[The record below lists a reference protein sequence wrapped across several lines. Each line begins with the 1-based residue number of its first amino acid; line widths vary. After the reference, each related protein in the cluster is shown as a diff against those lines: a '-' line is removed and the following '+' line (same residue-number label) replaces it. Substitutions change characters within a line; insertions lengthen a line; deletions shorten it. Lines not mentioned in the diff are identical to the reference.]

1 MRLWSF
7 RRFDGFHWAKAIRD
21 IRSPPNVAWGFRLD
35 TEAIT
40 SPEASSSSVVTTLV
54 VPTSIATPNAI
65 AVVSPRSTPR
75 GAPWNVTTVTSPLAS
90 RSAAGSVRTTS
101 SGTSS
106 GARPAASA
114 SCSRS
119 EVWWCSSCGS
129 STRTSFL
136 RIPASMATCAWAT
149 APGSTPRIWNARSSR
164 GGAIWTTSGSVGAS
178 WQERRYPSRTRSLP
192 S

>member
-1 MRLWSF
+1 MRLWSL

-35 TEAIT
+35 TEAMT

-75 GAPWNVTTVTSPLAS
+75 GAPLNVTTVTSPLAS
-90 RSAAGSVRTTS
+90 RSAAGRVRTTS

-119 EVWWCSSCGS
+119 EV
-129 STRTSFL
+129 
-136 RIPASMATCAWAT
+136 
-149 APGSTPRIWNARSSR
+149 
-164 GGAIWTTSGSVGAS
+164 
-178 WQERRYPSRTRSLP
+178 
-192 S
+192 